1 MHIESVTITGFR
13 CFGSHPVNIP
23 LSEELTALVGAN
35 GSGKTAILQ
44 ALLRLFGVTRAQ
56 RTILPADFYVPV
68 NELVRPKSRTLTIEV
83 RLRLP
88 ELVSGSATATAV
100 APVFRHMGIQQ
111 PGAVPLCRMQ
121 LRARWDDDGTME
133 GTVSQDLNW
142 LQGLEDAVADS
153 QRQPVVPGDRGLIQL
168 LYTPASRDAGKQ
180 IRATTGTLAA
190 RMLKAIAW
198 SEGTQAAVH
207 TATQQ
212 LTAAFNSEAAIRAI
226 SQALASRWG
235 KLHDGDIDCQPELS
249 LMSRRFEEV
258 IARVGVLF
266 KRGPTGED
274 RGLDTLSDGQQSL
287 FYFALAAAVFD
298 VERAA
303 VTGTISG
310 FHAEELTIPA
320 LTLFAV
326 EEPEN
331 HLAPYYLSRI
341 LGQLRT
347 LVATGAG
354 QAFVSSH
361 SPAVLARIAP
371 DDVRYCRRDTGTGV
385 SSVLPIS
392 MPTNEVE
399 AAKFVRS
406 ACLAFPELY
415 FARFVLLVEGDAER
429 IVLPRLA
436 EALGLQIDP
445 SFVAIVPLGGRHV
458 NHFWRL
464 LNGLGIPHATLL
476 DLDLGRAGGG
486 FGRIQ
491 NALQQRLVL
500 GVPRETILNAG
511 GRILRD
517 DELASMFAWDEQHLA
532 SWLSYLERSSAIFFS
547 WPLDLDMAML
557 AAFPGAY
564 AATIEGTGPRMTS
577 ENAAEVVLGTAG
589 RGIASYYMK
598 QAHTFLPH
606 MTGYRYHF
614 LTHSKPATHLRAL
627 THIDPSALAAGMP
640 ASLHRVV
647 QHIADQLL
655 GL

>member
-13 CFGSHPVNIP
+13 CFGSQPVYIP
-23 LSEELTALVGAN
+23 MSEELTAFVGAN
-35 GSGKTAILQ
+35 ASGKTAILQ

-56 RTILPADFYVPV
+56 RTILPADFHVPI
-68 NELVRPKSRTLTIEV
+68 NEVVRLKSRTLAIEV
-83 RLRLP
+83 CLRLP
-88 ELVSGSATATAV
+88 ELMSGGATAATV
-100 APVFRHMGIQQ
+100 APVFRHMGIQE
-111 PGAVPLCRMQ
+111 PGGVPLCRMQ
-121 LRARWDDDGTME
+121 LRARWDDDGTVE

-142 LQGLEDAVADS
+142 LQGLEYTVADS
-153 QRQPVVPGDRGLIQL
+153 LRHPVAPGDRGLIQL
-168 LYTPASRDAGKQ
+168 LYTPATRDAGTQ
-180 IRATTGTLAA
+180 IRATTGALAA

-198 SEGTQAAVH
+198 SEGTQEAVR

-212 LTAAFNSEAAIRAI
+212 LTTAFNSEAAIKAI
-226 SQALASRWG
+226 SQAMATRWG
-235 KLHDGDIDCQPELS
+235 KLHGGDIDCQPGLS

-266 KRGPTGED
+266 KRGPAGSD
-274 RGLDTLSDGQQSL
+274 RDLDTLSDGQQSL

-298 VERAA
+298 IERAA
-303 VTGTISG
+303 VAGTISG
-310 FHAEELTIPA
+310 FHAEDLTIPA

-361 SPAVLARIAP
+361 SPAVLARVSP
-371 DDVRYCRRDTGTGV
+371 DDVRYCRHDTHAGV
-385 SSVLPIS
+385 SNVSTIP
-392 MPTNEVE
+392 MPTGEVE
-399 AAKFVRS
+399 AAKFVRG

-415 FARFVLLVEGDAER
+415 FARFVLLVEGDSER
-429 IVLPRLA
+429 LVLPRLA

-491 NALQQRLVL
+491 NALQQRLAL
-500 GVPRETILNAG
+500 GVPRETILNTG
-511 GRILRD
+511 DRIISD
-517 DELASMFAWDEQHLA
+517 EELANMFAWDEQYMA
-532 SWLSYLERSSAIFFS
+532 SWLSYLEQSSAVFFS

-557 AAFPGAY
+557 ATFPGAY
-564 AATIEGTGPRMTS
+564 AATIDGTGPRMTP
-577 ENAAEVVLGTAG
+577 EKAAEVVLGTAG
-589 RGIASYYMK
+589 RGIASYYMA
-598 QAHTFLPH
+598 QAQPFLPH
-606 MTGYRYHF
+606 MPDYRYHF

-627 THIDPSALAAGMP
+627 THIDPPALAAGMP
-640 ASLHRVV
+640 ASLRRVV
-647 QHIADQLL
+647 QHIANQLL